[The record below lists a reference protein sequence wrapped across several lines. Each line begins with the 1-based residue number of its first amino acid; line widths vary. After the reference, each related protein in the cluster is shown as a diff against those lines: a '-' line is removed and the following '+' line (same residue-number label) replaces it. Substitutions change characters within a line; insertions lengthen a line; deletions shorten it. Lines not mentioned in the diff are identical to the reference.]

1 MDRNNIASSKR
12 CGINIEWLKGSNN
25 YEIGRNIV
33 IQGNEIKLS
42 GKDGILIQS
51 FLNFSAHNIK
61 ILIKQNSIHKNN
73 GDGITI
79 KNLAISNLEISENE
93 VVKN

>member
-1 MDRNNIASSKR
+1 MDRNNIASSKK

-42 GKDGILIQS
+42 GKDGILI
-51 FLNFSAHNIK
+51 
-61 ILIKQNSIHKNN
+61 
-73 GDGITI
+73 
-79 KNLAISNLEISENE
+79 
-93 VVKN
+93 